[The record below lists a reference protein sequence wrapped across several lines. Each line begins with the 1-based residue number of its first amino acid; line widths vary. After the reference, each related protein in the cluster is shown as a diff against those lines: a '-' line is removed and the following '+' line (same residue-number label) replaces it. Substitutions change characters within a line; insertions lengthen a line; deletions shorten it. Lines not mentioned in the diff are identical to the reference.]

1 MVENYI
7 AAYGV
12 KIFASLIVFIALI
25 MMFVRQS
32 NDRTNADPQAI
43 KNVLNQLGSDYKVV
57 TNVMVPEDR
66 GVFDL
71 GNVVVSPYGVFVIT
85 VKQTIGKIFG
95 RKGDREW
102 EVKSGG
108 SRDFIANPLWENR
121 KHVNALE
128 KLIGPVPFISIVVFP
143 RGNLKGEFGRNVI
156 RLGELE
162 NFITQNKTFHM
173 SMEKRDE
180 ILKALQKS
188 QSKVRP
194 DRVTDKVIG

>member
-1 MVENYI
+1 MVENYL
-7 AAYGV
+7 AAYGI

-25 MMFVRQS
+25 MMFIRQS
-32 NDRTNADPQAI
+32 NDRANADPQAI
-43 KNVLNQLGSDYKVV
+43 ENILNQLESDYKLV
-57 TNVMVPEDR
+57 TNVMVPGDR

-95 RKGDREW
+95 KKGDREW
-102 EVKSGG
+102 EVKSRG

-128 KLIGPVPFISIVVFP
+128 KLIGPAPFISIVVFP

-173 SMEKRDE
+173 SMDKRDE

-188 QSKVRP
+188 QSKVRARS
-194 DRVTDKVIG
+194 DYR

>member
-1 MVENYI
+1 MVESYF
-7 AAYGV
+7 AAYV
-12 KIFASLIVFIALI
+12 IKIFASLIVFIALI
-25 MMFVRQS
+25 MMFIRQS
-32 NDRTNADPQAI
+32 NDRANADPQAI
-43 KNVLNQLGSDYKVV
+43 KNILNQLESDYKLV
-57 TNVMVPEDR
+57 TNVMVPGDR

-95 RKGDREW
+95 GKGDREW

-128 KLIGPVPFISIVVFP
+128 KLIGPAPFISIVVFP

-173 SMEKRDE
+173 SMDKRDE

-194 DRVTDKVIG
+194 RSDYR